1 MQTSNGQTGALI
13 GDANL
18 DGVVDVLNDAFALV
32 GNLGTSIGG
41 YANGDFSADQAIDV
55 LTDAFRLVNNLGQS
69 NEPQ

>member
-1 MQTSNGQTGALI
+1 MGSEMCI
-13 GDANL
+13 RDS
-18 DGVVDVLNDAFALV
+18 AFALV

-41 YANGDFSADQAIDV
+41 YANGDFSADQTVDI